1 MVVAKSIEI
10 DAAHFLPNYEGKCR
24 DLHGHRWKI
33 ELAVEGE
40 VGEVSGM
47 VIDFTDLKRF
57 LDFIKERL
65 DHHLINDIIPNPT
78 AENICLYVESELI
91 KDDWGFNPDMWKWIR
106 VWETRDSV
114 AELRHASTGMT
125 S

>member
-1 MVVAKSIEI
+1 MIVAKSIEI

-40 VGEVSGM
+40 VDEKSGM
-47 VIDFTDLKRF
+47 VIDFVDLKSF
-57 LDFIKERL
+57 LDFIREQL

-78 AENICLYVESELI
+78 AENICFYVRDQLLVGAWWQDSY
-91 KDDWGFNPDMWKWIR
+91 GFHLGWIR
-106 VWETRDSV
+106 VWETSDSY
-114 AELRHASTGMT
+114 ALLED
-125 S
+125 